1 MKKFFK
7 IIISISFI
15 IYLYVLAI
23 LLFFNRTGWTEITLI
38 DYIMLSSNFVP
49 FKTISMYIQAIFYGN
64 MNLDI
69 PIKNLFGNLF
79 MFLPMGLY
87 LPYFIKRTKQVSVF
101 SIVFLSILFLIE
113 FTQLLIRRG
122 SFDIDDFILN
132 TIGAL
137 IGFTIWKKLFKR
149 NAMRG

>member
-23 LLFFNRTGWTEITLI
+23 LLFFNRTGWTEITLM

-87 LPYFIKRTKQVSVF
+87 LPYFIKRTKQVSAF

>member
-23 LLFFNRTGWTEITLI
+23 LLFFNRTGWTEMTLI

>member
-1 MKKFFK
+1 MKKFLK
-7 IIISISFI
+7 IIISLSLI

-23 LLFFNRTGWTEITLI
+23 LLFFNRTGWTEMTLI
-38 DYIMLSSNFVP
+38 DYIMFSSNIVP
-49 FKTISMYIQAIFYGN
+49 FKTISMYIQAIFHGN

-113 FTQLLIRRG
+113 FSQLLIRRG

>member
-1 MKKFFK
+1 M
-7 IIISISFI
+7 
-15 IYLYVLAI
+15 
-23 LLFFNRTGWTEITLI
+23 TLI

-113 FTQLLIRRG
+113 FTQFLIRRG

>member
-1 MKKFFK
+1 MKIFFK

-23 LLFFNRTGWTEITLI
+23 LLFFNRTGWTEMTL
-38 DYIMLSSNFVP
+38 IMLSSNFVP

-137 IGFTIWKKLFKR
+137 IGFTIWKKLCKR